1 MISISR
7 TVSARTRL
15 SRSFMQTSR
24 TFASESK
31 AADKQETKPESTPL
45 SLYCWGTDEKGSI
58 PTKDILQEARS
69 GGSGGLLNRGGTVI
83 DHPVKIDLQ
92 DATGEEN
99 ISLSNIFCG
108 PTGTALMTSDNRV
121 YLSGSNK
128 NGQLGQGNKDDVT
141 TPTLLTLPDST
152 PLHHDQIVDIAL
164 GENMSAIIDTNG
176 DLYTMGYNGNT
187 MKDGVGCLGHGYF
200 PEEYLTTPTLV
211 QSLVEDGCTTKQ
223 VLVGNSHMTVL
234 TDEGE
239 VLVTGSGGYGKCGN
253 IDDVDQL
260 FLEPV
265 ELLQGESEIT
275 QIAGGK
281 DYSLALTKDGI
292 IFAWGRNHKGQCGTG
307 SGLSVEMYAMEAM
320 PVPLEGMLEGRK
332 VVKVHGGQSHA
343 AALTESN
350 ELFVWGMGTYH
361 MPELVTS
368 LLDTK
373 IVDFSC
379 GHEYTIVLDDQG
391 QLYSFGKGKTGVLGL
406 ASEKFAAEPMLVEG
420 LLGKKVVK
428 VSAGSKHVACLVEE
442 E

>member
-1 MISISR
+1 MYLFQNYSFRSR
-7 TVSARTRL
+7 IL
-15 SRSFMQTSR
+15 
-24 TFASESK
+24 TFIFK
-31 AADKQETKPESTPL
+31 
-45 SLYCWGTDEKGSI
+45 
-58 PTKDILQEARS
+58 
-69 GGSGGLLNRGGTVI
+69 
-83 DHPVKIDLQ
+83 
-92 DATGEEN
+92 GEEN
-99 ISLSNIFCG
+99 ISLRNVFCG

-152 PLHHDQIVDIAL
+152 PLHNDQILDITL

-187 MKDGVGCLGHGYF
+187 MKEGVGCLGHGYF

-320 PVPLEGMLEGRK
+320 PVPIEGMLEGRK

-350 ELFVWGMGTYH
+350 ELFVWGMGTFH